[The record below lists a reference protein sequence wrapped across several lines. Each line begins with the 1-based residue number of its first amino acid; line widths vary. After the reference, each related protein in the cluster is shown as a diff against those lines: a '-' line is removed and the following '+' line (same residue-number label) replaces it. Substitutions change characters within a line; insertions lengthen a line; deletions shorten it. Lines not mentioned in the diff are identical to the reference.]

1 MSKLSRRTTAPTSEP
16 QGSTASTARSRDPVL
31 QVREHL
37 RSYVH
42 TLEARLKRGTVD
54 GERMTPAIRAGFNGQ
69 YSAFSACL
77 ADLETALQGKNV
89 ERRPCV

>member
-1 MSKLSRRTTAPTSEP
+1 
-16 QGSTASTARSRDPVL
+16 VL
-31 QVREHL
+31 QLREHL

-42 TLEARLKRGTVD
+42 ALDARLARGTVD
-54 GERMTPAIRAGFNGQ
+54 GERMTPATRAGYTGQ
-69 YSAFSACL
+69 RSAFSACL